1 MGDPFDLTRPQVN
14 DLPWFGLNVIPR
26 VWQNALNAIL
36 NENTL
41 WEGELPMHSSSD
53 NREAIETVHE
63 LIKEIE
69 IAMLTTV
76 SEEGLVSRPMKTQDV
91 EFDGDLWFL
100 TKKDTGK
107 FHELLRNSQVNI
119 AYAGK
124 SFVSIRGKAE
134 LVESTEKLK
143 QFWSAAYEKFLE
155 THVDDPNLVLIK
167 VEAETAEFWDTGNKF
182 KMVKFLLRRLLGKNT
197 EGTEINRIVELK

>member
-1 MGDPFDLTRPQVN
+1 
-14 DLPWFGLNVIPR
+14 
-26 VWQNALNAIL
+26 
-36 NENTL
+36 
-41 WEGELPMHSSSD
+41 MHSSSD

-76 SEEGLVSRPMKTQDV
+76 SEKGLVSRPMKTQDV

-143 QFWSAAYEKFLE
+143 QFWSPAYEKFLE
-155 THVDDPNLVLIK
+155 THVDDPNLILIK
-167 VEAETAEFWDTGNKF
+167 VEAETAEYWDIGNKF
-182 KMVKFLLRRLLGKNT
+182 KMVKFLFRRLLGKNT

>member
-1 MGDPFDLTRPQVN
+1 MQSD
-14 DLPWFGLNVIPR
+14 
-26 VWQNALNAIL
+26 
-36 NENTL
+36 
-41 WEGELPMHSSSD
+41 SD
-53 NREAIETVHE
+53 NQEAIKAVHE

-91 EFDGDLWFL
+91 EFDGELWFL
-100 TKKDTGK
+100 TKKNTGK

-124 SFVSIRGKAE
+124 SFISIRGKAE
-134 LVESTEKLK
+134 LVESIEKVK
-143 QFWSAAYEKFLE
+143 QFWSPAYEKFLE
-155 THVDDPNLVLIK
+155 THVDDPNLILIK
-167 VEAETAEFWDTGNKF
+167 VEAETAEYWDTGNPF
-182 KMVKFLLRRLLGKNT
+182 KMVKFLFRRLLGKNT